1 VEAFSNKM
9 VLDISLDFF
18 DHIFNKGKTD
28 DQGKTLLSKFEK
40 TDYSLDTIFIVSF
53 ILIITIGYLI
63 TRFRKYLKK
72 HYQRKYEQQNTI
84 EMQTLRSKRN
94 IGNMYIA

>member
-1 VEAFSNKM
+1 M

-28 DQGKTLLSKFEK
+28 EQGKSILTKFEK

-53 ILIITIGYLI
+53 ILLISIGYLI
-63 TRFRKYLKK
+63 IRFRKYLKR
-72 HYQRKYEQQNTI
+72 HYQRKYDKQNTI
-84 EMQTLRSKRN
+84 EMQTLRNTRN
-94 IGNMYIA
+94 LGNMYLA